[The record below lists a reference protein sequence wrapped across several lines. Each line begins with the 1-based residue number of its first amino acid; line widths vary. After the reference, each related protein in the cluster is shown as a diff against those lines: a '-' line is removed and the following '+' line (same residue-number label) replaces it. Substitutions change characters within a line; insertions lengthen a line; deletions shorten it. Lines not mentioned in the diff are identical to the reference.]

1 MLPDNTARHR
11 TEDTMLIDLG
21 AEDQQASQGDNLWA
35 ERHENGPPI
44 DDLIDVSDD
53 QETGEYGALFQ

>member
-1 MLPDNTARHR
+1 
-11 TEDTMLIDLG
+11 MLIDLG